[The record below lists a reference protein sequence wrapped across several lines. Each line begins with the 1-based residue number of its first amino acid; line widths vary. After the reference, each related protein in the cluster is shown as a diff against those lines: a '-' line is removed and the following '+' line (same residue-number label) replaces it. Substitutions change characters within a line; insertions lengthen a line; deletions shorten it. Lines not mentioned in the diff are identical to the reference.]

1 MSDKRYEANIIRAT
15 AVEPANNLQS
25 TSAPGVWS
33 IDEVVEL
40 QKKSK
45 WPTVGNVVTNAENVF
60 STFLYIG
67 QGGST
72 ATINNGIDL
81 LNEGGLVWIK
91 ARNATENHVLFD
103 TGRGVTKYISSNL
116 ANAEATSTGTLTH
129 FYNNGF
135 KVDGGGTVGSS
146 TDPYVSWTFR
156 KQAKFF
162 DIVTYTGSN
171 DGTNGQTISHNLG
184 SVPGMILIK
193 NLSNA
198 DAWRVFHRS
207 EGATKVGFLNLTN
220 AFAASQTPFAN
231 TAPTSTQFTLGTD
244 SGSNYTGHSYVA
256 YLFAHNNNDGGF
268 GPDQDGDIIKCG
280 SYTGNESATGPVIDL
295 GFEPQWL
302 MLKNAS
308 TAYNWIIVDVMRGF
322 SPSPQANTLFA
333 NTTAAEDPAGTRVE
347 PTSTGFQI
355 ITSSY
360 DYNKSGDTFVYMAIR
375 RPQAVPTAATQ
386 VFSVNATAG
395 GDNKYNLGFVPDFNL
410 HTRTAGDTRY
420 ALTRLLG
427 QRNLQTNNENV
438 LSGNNTSLKY
448 WDAPTNTIDLNTAWW
463 GTQSDIISW
472 SWARARKYFDV
483 VCYTGTGS
491 ARTVTHNL
499 DVAPEM
505 IWAKS
510 TETVSSSNA
519 WWVQH
524 KDLATPYDDS
534 LSLQSSGGAS
544 TGNGA
549 LLWNSTAPTS
559 SVFSLGTYN
568 GINQS
573 TKKYVAYLFATLPG
587 ISKVGTFSTTGSDV
601 NVDCGFTSGA
611 KFILLKRTD
620 GTGAWNVFDTTR
632 GIVAGND
639 PYIKLNTDTAEVTG
653 SDLID
658 PLSSGFTV
666 VGGGFSSGEDFIFY
680 AIAT

>member
-1 MSDKRYEANIIRAT
+1 
-15 AVEPANNLQS
+15 
-25 TSAPGVWS
+25 
-33 IDEVVEL
+33 
-40 QKKSK
+40 
-45 WPTVGNVVTNAENVF
+45 
-60 STFLYIG
+60 
-67 QGGST
+67 
-72 ATINNGIDL
+72 
-81 LNEGGLVWIK
+81 
-91 ARNATENHVLFD
+91 
-103 TGRGVTKYISSNL
+103 
-116 ANAEATSTGTLTH
+116 
-129 FYNNGF
+129 
-135 KVDGGGTVGSS
+135 
-146 TDPYVSWTFR
+146 
-156 KQAKFF
+156 
-162 DIVTYTGSN
+162 
-171 DGTNGQTISHNLG
+171 
-184 SVPGMILIK
+184 
-193 NLSNA
+193 
-198 DAWRVFHRS
+198 
-207 EGATKVGFLNLTN
+207 
-220 AFAASQTPFAN
+220 
-231 TAPTSTQFTLGTD
+231 
-244 SGSNYTGHSYVA
+244 
-256 YLFAHNNNDGGF
+256 
-268 GPDQDGDIIKCG
+268 
-280 SYTGNESATGPVIDL
+280 
-295 GFEPQWL
+295 
-302 MLKNAS
+302 
-308 TAYNWIIVDVMRGF
+308 MRGF

-333 NTTAAEDPAGTRVE
+333 NTTATEDPAGTRVE

-355 ITSSY
+355 ITDGL
-360 DYNKSGDTFVYMAIR
+360 DYNNNGATFVYMAIR

-524 KDLATPYDDS
+524 KDLSTPYDDS
-534 LSLQSSGGAS
+534 LSLQSTGGAS

-587 ISKVGTFSTTGSDV
+587 ISKVGSYTGSSSAV

-611 KFILLKRTD
+611 KFILIKRSSASGD
-620 GTGAWNVFDTTR
+620 GWFTFDSVR

-639 PYIKLNTDTAEVTG
+639 PFLYLNDQQAEFT
-653 SDLID
+653 SYDAID
-658 PLSSGFTV
+658 PYSAGFTV
-666 VGGGFSSGEDFIFY
+666 TTALGGLNTNGSTYIFY
-680 AIAT
+680 AIAQ